1 MQYNRLELVNKI
13 LDATP
18 LPMYNNIVFMI
29 ATLTDKQLRDYY
41 LTTKQT
47 KNEQSK

>member
-18 LPMYNNIVFMI
+18 IKRYDNMVLMI

-41 LTTKQT
+41 LNTK
-47 KNEQSK
+47 K

>member
-18 LPMYNNIVFMI
+18 QKQYDNIVLMI
-29 ATLTDKQLRDYY
+29 ATLTDRQLRDYY
-41 LTTKQT
+41 LKTKL
-47 KNEQSK
+47 